1 MKNLIF
7 IFIFSLSLFA
17 NTNFDKFYPNSSSL
31 EIFVQDIIKKA
42 HKKGNANLS
51 INNNIENFE
60 VYKILPE
67 LHIKPKNPLSEKNNL
82 TDFYSIKVKTTITP
96 LKKEKGIYYING
108 NPTLTISEMEPL
120 DYLNV
125 SDFIFSIRQSKLS
138 ANTISLVSLEI
149 DNIYYKNK
157 ALLKKDKPYPNLKYS
172 YIFDNTGLEKEFKF
186 GSIWKILTPNVAGN
200 THKPGEYIRPTLMQL
215 DKNKAKMSTNT
226 LTRVAGRNVYIAFVH
241 QEIAGY
247 KLVFKSTTLRPASIY
262 PKANNIIIYNY
273 YDVVSEPT
281 SLALGSYVLE
291 VLNPPVGKHDICYQ
305 ILDYNG
311 VEVDYGCREF
321 HVRPYSVNIDD
332 TNIIAGK
339 NQKSNNIISLKAN
352 TLDWQD
358 RNLNID
364 LDIKSAV
371 LKALNS
377 NANSFEFDLE
387 NTKNE
392 KITSTTPAFIKN
404 NKLDLIINY
413 PFAGKTEVSFKE
425 NDFVGSDIANN
436 KCIANSSR
444 AYFDGEGKIGCD
456 VYIKPINIEFTSD
469 TKLNLAKI
477 KTSNDLSNA
486 VLFSDE
492 VIGYHLGDCSG
503 INCDFTHAL
512 KLPINIINLGFNDAS
527 SLKNVYKIFEK
538 DLFVDFDFKFSNN
551 KDLNA
556 AKRYR
561 VFLDKINLENG
572 LITNKNILLN
582 TKISKDE
589 LNKIFDKKL
598 NSLYEKTHNEG
609 KKLSEVS
616 KDYEALKDDL
626 SFTTKLGYT
635 KLYESNNYAPSTTRL
650 SKYES
655 PEFNIDANSTITL
668 DKKDII
674 NLDNTYSFIFAYARY
689 KDYKTNT
696 NSMLLPSSDF
706 HMYYLNKAG
715 KEEKLYKT
723 TQINNFYYLKP
734 ISKILDGFIIKSD
747 YNSLVDILPNGDL
760 LISVNKENIHKQYLK
775 DLIRMYS
782 TNEIGAKGVFTIEF
796 KK

>member
-1 MKNLIF
+1 MKKVILIF
-7 IFIFSLSLFA
+7 IFSFSLFA
-17 NTNFDKFYPNSSSL
+17 NANFYKFYPDTNSV
-31 EIFVQDIIKKA
+31 EIFVQDIVKKA

-51 INNNIENFE
+51 INNNFENFE

-67 LHIKPKNPLSEKNNL
+67 LHIKPKNPLNEKNNL
-82 TDFYSIKVKTTITP
+82 TEFYSIKVKITITP
-96 LKKEKGIYYING
+96 LKKEKGIYYIDG
-108 NPTLTISEMEPL
+108 KPTTTTPKIEPL
-120 DYLNV
+120 DYLNA

-138 ANTISLVSLEI
+138 ADVISLVTLEI
-149 DNIYYKNK
+149 DNMYYQDR
-157 ALLKKDKPYPNLKYS
+157 ALLQKDKPYPNLKYS

-186 GSIWKILTPNVAGN
+186 GSIWKILSPNDTGD

-226 LTRVAGRNVYIAFVH
+226 LTRAAGRNAYIAFVH

-247 KLVFKSTTLRPASIY
+247 KLIFTSTTLRPAAIY
-262 PKANNIIIYNY
+262 PETNNIVIYNY

-281 SLALGSYVLE
+281 NLALGSYVLE

-305 ILDYNG
+305 ILDNKG
-311 VEVDYGCREF
+311 DEVDYGCREF
-321 HVRPYSVNIDD
+321 HVRPYSINIDD
-332 TNIIAGK
+332 TSIIAGK
-339 NQKSNNIISLKAN
+339 NQKSNNIISLNAN

-364 LDIKSAV
+364 LGVKSAV
-371 LKALNS
+371 LKALDS

-392 KITSTTPAFIKN
+392 KITSKTPALMKN
-404 NKLDLIINY
+404 NKLNLIINY

-425 NDFVGSDIANN
+425 NDFVGNDIASN

-444 AYFDGEGKIGCD
+444 AYFDNEGKIGCD

-469 TKLNLAKI
+469 TKLALGKVEI
-477 KTSNDLSNA
+477 SNNLSNA
-486 VLFSDE
+486 VLFSDNT
-492 VIGYHLGDCSG
+492 IGYDLGDCTG
-503 INCDFTHAL
+503 INCDFLHAL
-512 KLPINIINLGFNDAS
+512 KLPINVTNSGFNDAS
-527 SLKNVYKIFEK
+527 SLKNVYKIFEE

-561 VFLDKINLENG
+561 IFLDKINLENG

-616 KDYEALKDDL
+616 KDYEALEDDL

-635 KLYESNNYAPSTTRL
+635 KLYESINYAPSKTRL

-668 DKKDII
+668 NKKDII
-674 NLDNTYSFIFAYARY
+674 NLDNNYSFIFAYARY
-689 KDYKTNT
+689 KDYKTTGNFI
-696 NSMLLPSSDF
+696 LLPSNDF
-706 HMYYLNKAG
+706 HMYYLNKAS
-715 KEEKLYKT
+715 KEEKLYKNI
-723 TQINNFYYLKP
+723 QSNKLYYLRP
-734 ISKILDGFIIKSD
+734 VNEILADFTIKSD
-747 YNSLVDILPNGDL
+747 YNSLIDILPNGDL
-760 LISVNKENIHKQYLK
+760 LVSINKENIHKQYLK

-782 TNEIGAKGVFTIEF
+782 TSEISPKGIFTIEF